1 MINIQTKMKIHR
13 SLHSK
18 SIYLKKNLYIYI
30 MDTHHTHTHKCLAS
44 SQMILMEEKKKISST
59 TTTMIINGNM
69 LMMMIMMIVVGK
81 IPEKNFAIL
90 FTPHMWLFFFS
101 VILHYPTFFFF
112 SLLFIS
118 NYQYTIHFHVPFSFC
133 CCLISCATRT

>member
-13 SLHSK
+13 SLIRRAYTWRKICTST
-18 SIYLKKNLYIYI
+18 SS
-30 MDTHHTHTHKCLAS
+30 THTHKCLAS

-90 FTPHMWLFFFS
+90 FTPHMWLFFFLCYS
-101 VILHYPTFFFF
+101 SLPNFFFLCCSF
-112 SLLFIS
+112 LTINIQFIFMYRFLF
-118 NYQYTIHFHVPFSFC
+118 VVV
-133 CCLISCATRT
+133 